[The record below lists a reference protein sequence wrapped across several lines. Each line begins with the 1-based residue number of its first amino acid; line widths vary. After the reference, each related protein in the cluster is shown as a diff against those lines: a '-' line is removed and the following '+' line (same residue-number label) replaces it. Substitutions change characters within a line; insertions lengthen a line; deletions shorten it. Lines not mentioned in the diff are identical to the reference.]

1 MVCQMQQLVVFRG
14 LNMFN
19 KPQIADNTF
28 FNIFL
33 IIVGII
39 AFLVFSFIFDA
50 GYLLSFII
58 AFLPVL
64 VGIINLKEIRKDKS

>member
-33 IIVGII
+33 IVVGII

>member
-1 MVCQMQQLVVFRG
+1 MQQLVVFRG

>member
-1 MVCQMQQLVVFRG
+1 M
-14 LNMFN
+14 MFN

-28 FNIFL
+28 FNICL
-33 IIVGII
+33 IVVGII

-64 VGIINLKEIRKDKS
+64 VGIINLKEIRKDTSKIRN